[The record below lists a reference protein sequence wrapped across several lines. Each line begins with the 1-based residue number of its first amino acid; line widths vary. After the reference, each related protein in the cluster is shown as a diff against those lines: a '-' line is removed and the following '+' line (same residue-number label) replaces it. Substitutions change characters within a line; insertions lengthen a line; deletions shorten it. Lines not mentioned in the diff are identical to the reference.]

1 MEDRKRPE
9 SRRKRERAWRGA
21 GEEEERKK
29 KKRKKGWKL
38 KSRENG
44 VVPEAA
50 SVIPYR
56 PDTGQ
61 DCLLQNMAPGSAGGA
76 PGRAAGLLRG
86 QLRLH
91 GPVIGLTADG
101 RWESASFPS
110 CHQP

>member
-61 DCLLQNMAPGSAGGA
+61 DCQLQNMAPGSAGGGH
-76 PGRAAGLLRG
+76 PEELQGYY
-86 QLRLH
+86 
-91 GPVIGLTADG
+91 V
-101 RWESASFPS
+101 ASCGS
-110 CHQP
+110 MVR